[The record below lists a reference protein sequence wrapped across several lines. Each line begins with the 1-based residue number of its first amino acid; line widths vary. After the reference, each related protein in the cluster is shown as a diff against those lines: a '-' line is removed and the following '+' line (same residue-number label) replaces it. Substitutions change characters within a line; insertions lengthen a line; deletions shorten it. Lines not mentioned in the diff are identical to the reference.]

1 MIDIARHIE
10 YLLIHHDCVVVPGLG
25 AFMINEEGAGY
36 DAENKRLLPPSR
48 SVGFNPEV
56 RHNDALLVGSISRRE
71 GMSIDAARGELDTEV
86 ASMLHQIQLCG
97 EIPVGNL
104 GVLRR
109 GITPESPVFYP
120 SADSLPVRICTGLV
134 PVEAEPL
141 VTEREDET
149 AVAET
154 AHERVVTI
162 PMPLKIVASIVAVMV
177 GLGILYSTTS
187 LVNGP
192 RANYASLDT
201 GIGSRLEQSCEVEEM
216 SAAASLSRE
225 ILLNIARPVVEADVN
240 KADKAETAEKPGRY
254 ILVVGSFPT
263 LKAAQRHISHTG
275 DPSLKVIEM
284 EGNYRV
290 YAASASNINDAR
302 DLADSLSPRYEYVWV
317 CRR

>member
-1 MIDIARHIE
+1 M
-10 YLLIHHDCVVVPGLG
+10 VVPDLG
-25 AFMINEEGAGY
+25 AFMINEEGASY
-36 DAENKRLLPPSR
+36 DAESKRLLPPSR

-56 RHNDALLVGSISRRE
+56 RHNDALLIGSISRRE
-71 GMSIDAARGELDTEV
+71 GMTLDAARAALDTEV

-97 EIPVGNL
+97 ELPFGNL

-109 GITPESPVFYP
+109 GANADSPVFYP
-120 SADSLPVRICTGLV
+120 SADSLPVRMFSGFA

-141 VTEREDET
+141 VTEGEEDA
-149 AVAET
+149 AVVGYADEH
-154 AHERVVTI
+154 AVII
-162 PMPLKIVASIVAVMV
+162 PLPLKIVASIVAVMV

-201 GIGSRLEQSCEVEEM
+201 GIGSRIEQSCGDVDEM
-216 SAAASLSRE
+216 SLVDCLSRE
-225 ILLNIARPVVEADVN
+225 ILLNIARPAVELEKKNFAVTD
-240 KADKAETAEKPGRY
+240 EKPGRY
-254 ILVVGSFPT
+254 ILVVGSFPS
-263 LKAAQRHISHTG
+263 LKAAERHISHTD

-284 EGNYRV
+284 DGNYRV

-302 DLADSLSPRYEYVWV
+302 DLALSLSPRYEYVWV